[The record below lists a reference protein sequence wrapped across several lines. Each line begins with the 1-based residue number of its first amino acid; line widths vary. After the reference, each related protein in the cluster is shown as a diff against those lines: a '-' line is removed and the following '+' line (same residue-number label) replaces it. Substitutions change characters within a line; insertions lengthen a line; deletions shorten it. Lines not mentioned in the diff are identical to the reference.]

1 MLKQPTSSAFLL
13 RSRAHL
19 SVAPRLS
26 ADERPRIHRRKTTM
40 ASQSGSET
48 QGEQEAATRKVGGPM
63 FPLGYKDAAY
73 QWVSPLRH
81 RELFIFCPLTGATY

>member
-1 MLKQPTSSAFLL
+1 
-13 RSRAHL
+13 
-19 SVAPRLS
+19 
-26 ADERPRIHRRKTTM
+26 M